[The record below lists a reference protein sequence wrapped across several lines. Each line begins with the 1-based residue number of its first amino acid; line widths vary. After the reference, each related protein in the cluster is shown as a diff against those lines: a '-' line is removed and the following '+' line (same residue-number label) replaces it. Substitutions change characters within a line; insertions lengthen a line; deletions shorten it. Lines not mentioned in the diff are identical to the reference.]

1 MHFYNDRLTI
11 YKMLK
16 FHTYMNYLFLNRQ
29 RWPRRSFIFIMAFH
43 QTYIGTTAP

>member
-16 FHTYMNYLFLNRQ
+16 FHTYM
-29 RWPRRSFIFIMAFH
+29 
-43 QTYIGTTAP
+43 